1 MVSTT
6 ANLAIPYLDYADP
19 PDIPKSGK
27 LPADKIDDLLGP
39 FVDWTV
45 VASIN
50 SGGGWTAASGDDT
63 PEAMLRYKRVD
74 LRGGFSN
81 GSFSSATPTRAANL
95 PTGIPAPAVDM
106 EFPIVGSSATR
117 IGYCVI
123 TAAGQIQ
130 FAVANA
136 TTSSAFFR
144 LGGIGWPVP

>member
-6 ANLAIPYLDYADP
+6 ANLAIPYLEYSDP
-19 PDIPKSGK
+19 PDIPKSGQ
-27 LPADKIDDLLGP
+27 LPADFLDALLGP
-39 FVDWTV
+39 TV
-45 VASIN
+45 AWLAVASVN
-50 SGGGWTAASGDDT
+50 SGGGWSAAGGDDT
-63 PEAMLRYKRVD
+63 PMAMRRFGRVD

-106 EFPIVGSSATR
+106 EFPMVGSSASR

-144 LGGIGWPVP
+144 LGGVGWPVG